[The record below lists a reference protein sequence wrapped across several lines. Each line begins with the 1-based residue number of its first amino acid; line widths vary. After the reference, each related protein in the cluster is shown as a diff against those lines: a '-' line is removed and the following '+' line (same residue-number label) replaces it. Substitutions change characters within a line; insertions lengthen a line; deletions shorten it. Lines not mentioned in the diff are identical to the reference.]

1 MANNHKR
8 GLPRTQS
15 ALLPASVEDYV
26 GADSLVRVIDA
37 YVTGLDMVAL
47 GFKRAT
53 AADTG
58 RPGYAPDDLLKL
70 YLYGYWNELT
80 GSRKLEAACKR
91 NLEVM
96 WLMGQLA
103 PDHKTI
109 CDFRR
114 FNAEPLQKVC
124 AEFVQFLRGAGL
136 VGGEA
141 PIVAVDGSKFKASA
155 SKASMLNSK
164 QLAKQR
170 EKLEQ
175 RIAQYLSQM
184 EQADSRE
191 EAQPDGAAVQAALA
205 QLRRRAQKLEQA
217 QAELEERGNKEKDP
231 DKDNDQ
237 DRDPDPNNERV
248 ALTDPDCVMLKT
260 KGGALPG
267 YNVQQAVDS
276 KHKLIVAHAVT
287 TFANDHSS
295 LEPMASQ
302 AKDALR
308 ADALTAVTDTGY
320 MNGEQAQ
327 ACENSGITPVVP
339 MQQPANTRAA
349 NCYPKTMFHYDAAS
363 DTYRCPAGELLRRFK
378 RDRSKQTDYYSSSAC
393 ERCAQRPH
401 CTQSQRRT
409 IARSWFADAAERAH
423 QRASD
428 SSNLMRLRSA
438 TVEHPFGNLKA
449 MLKGGFSVRT
459 LPKVKGEMALA
470 VLTYNLKR
478 TLNILG
484 IEKMMQ
490 QLAAMRRPAIA

>member
-37 YVTGLDMVAL
+37 YVTGLDMVKL
-47 GFKRAT
+47 GFKRAI

-70 YLYGYWNELT
+70 YLYGYWNELS

-114 FNAEPLQKVC
+114 FNAEPFQRVC
-124 AEFVQFLRGAGL
+124 AEFVRFLRGAGL

-155 SKASMLNSK
+155 STASMLNSK

-170 EKLEQ
+170 EKVEQ
-175 RIAQYLSQM
+175 RIGEYLSRM
-184 EQADSRE
+184 EQADSCE

-217 QAELEERGNKEKDP
+217 QAELNERGNE
-231 DKDNDQ
+231 
-237 DRDPDPNNERV
+237 DRDPGKGQDQDPNNERV
-248 ALTDPDCVMLKT
+248 ALTDPDCVMLKG
-260 KGGALPG
+260 KRGAIAG
-267 YNVQQAVDS
+267 YNVQQAVDA

-287 TFANDHSS
+287 TYANDHSS
-295 LEPMASQ
+295 LEPMASL
-302 AKDALR
+302 AKDALQ

-327 ACENSGITPVVP
+327 ACENKGITPVVP
-339 MQQPANTRAA
+339 MQQATNTRAA
-349 NCYPKTMFHYDAAS
+349 DCYPKTMFDYDAAS

-393 ERCAQRPH
+393 ERCAQRPR
-401 CTQSQRRT
+401 CTESKRRT

-423 QRASD
+423 DRASD
-428 SSNLMRLRSA
+428 SSHLMRLRGA

-449 MLKGGFSVRT
+449 MLKGSFSVRT

-478 TLNILG
+478 TVNILG
-484 IEKMMQ
+484 IEKMME
-490 QLAAMRRPAIA
+490 QLVAMRRLASA

>member
-1 MANNHKR
+1 MANKHKR

-26 GADSLVRVIDA
+26 GPESLVRVIDA
-37 YVTGLDMVAL
+37 YVNGLDMVAL

-109 CDFRR
+109 SDFRR
-114 FNAEPLQKVC
+114 VNAEPFQRVC
-124 AEFVQFLRGAGL
+124 AEFVQFLRAAKL

-155 SKASMLNSK
+155 SKASMMNSA

-170 EKLEQ
+170 EKLER
-175 RIAQYLSQM
+175 RIGEYLAQM
-184 EQADSRE
+184 DQADSGE
-191 EAQPDGAAVQAALA
+191 EVQPDGAAVQAALA

-217 QAELEERGNKEKDP
+217 QAELEERGNKEHGPDEDKQKD
-231 DKDNDQ
+231 Q
-237 DRDPDPNNERV
+237 EPNTERV
-248 ALTDPDCVMLKT
+248 ALTDRDCVLLKT
-260 KGGALPG
+260 KGGALAG

-302 AKDALR
+302 AKEALG

-327 ACENSGITPVVP
+327 ACEDKGITPVVP
-339 MQQPANTRAA
+339 MQQATNTRAA
-349 NCYPKTMFHYDAAS
+349 DCYPKTMFHYDAAS

-378 RDRSKQTDYYSSSAC
+378 RDRSKQTDYYSSPAC
-393 ERCAQRPH
+393 ERCPQRPQ
-401 CTQSQRRT
+401 CTESKRRT

-423 QRASD
+423 KRASD
-428 SSNLMRLRSA
+428 SSHLMRLRSA

-449 MLKGGFSVRT
+449 MLKGCFSVRT

-478 TLNILG
+478 TLRILG
-484 IEKMMQ
+484 IEKMME
-490 QLAAMRRPAIA
+490 QLAAMRRLATA